1 MKYLITGLGNIGS
14 EYLGTRHNIGFR
26 VVNALVEDAGVPFTE
41 ERYGAIARMR
51 IKNCEL
57 IILKPNT
64 FMNLSGNAVRYW
76 LQKEN
81 IPVENLLV
89 IVDDLALPFGT
100 LRLKPKG
107 SDAGHNGLKNIQ
119 QLLGTQEYSRL
130 RFGIGSNFPR
140 GGQINYVLGKFPPEE
155 LQEMPE
161 KIKRAVEI
169 IKSFCLAGV
178 QNTMNQYNNKSI
190 IVPCLQFMNEVRID
204 KWMWATRI
212 FKTRTIAAEA
222 CKKNRVM
229 INGVNVKPSR
239 MIKVGEV
246 IQVRKPPITFS
257 FKVLDLTERRMGAK
271 LVPDY
276 LENVTTPDQYEILEM
291 NRISGFVDRARGLG
305 RPTKKDRRELE
316 QFTDL
321 GMMNDGFDFE
331 FDFEEP
337 EDEE

>member
-107 SDAGHNGLKNIQ
+107 SDAGHNGL
-119 QLLGTQEYSRL
+119 
-130 RFGIGSNFPR
+130 
-140 GGQINYVLGKFPPEE
+140 
-155 LQEMPE
+155 E
-161 KIKRAVEI
+161 KHPTV
-169 IKSFCLAGV
+169 
-178 QNTMNQYNNKSI
+178 
-190 IVPCLQFMNEVRID
+190 VRH
-204 KWMWATRI
+204 TRI
-212 FKTRTIAAEA
+212 QP
-222 CKKNRVM
+222 
-229 INGVNVKPSR
+229 PSFR
-239 MIKVGEV
+239 YR
-246 IQVRKPPITFS
+246 Q
-257 FKVLDLTERRMGAK
+257 
-271 LVPDY
+271 
-276 LENVTTPDQYEILEM
+276 
-291 NRISGFVDRARGLG
+291 
-305 RPTKKDRRELE
+305 
-316 QFTDL
+316 
-321 GMMNDGFDFE
+321 
-331 FDFEEP
+331 
-337 EDEE
+337 